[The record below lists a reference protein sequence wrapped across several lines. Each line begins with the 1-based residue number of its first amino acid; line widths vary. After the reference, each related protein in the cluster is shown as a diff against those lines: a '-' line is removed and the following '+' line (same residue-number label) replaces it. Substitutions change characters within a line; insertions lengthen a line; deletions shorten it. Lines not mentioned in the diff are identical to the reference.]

1 MDQLALKRV
10 ISISVTYPSSSTPTT
25 FHPALLNAL
34 ASLFVSIYTRQAGIG
49 AHVSPLDILPPLM
62 ITHPGLLLPVFD
74 KGVLEILKSPFALP
88 LSRFNTKHTAT
99 AARDTGSSSTDA
111 RGSTKPASRFCNLFG
126 LVLGMVV
133 AGV

>member
-1 MDQLALKRV
+1 M
-10 ISISVTYPSSSTPTT
+10 T

-34 ASLFVSIYTRQAGIG
+34 ASLFVSTYTHRAEVK
-49 AHVSPLDILPPLM
+49 AHVSPFDILPPLI
-62 ITHPGLLLPVFD
+62 ITHPGLLPPLFGI
-74 KGVLEILKSPFALP
+74 GVLEILKSPFPFP
-88 LSRFNTKHTAT
+88 LSRSNTKHTAT
-99 AARDTGSSSTDA
+99 AASDTGKSSTDA